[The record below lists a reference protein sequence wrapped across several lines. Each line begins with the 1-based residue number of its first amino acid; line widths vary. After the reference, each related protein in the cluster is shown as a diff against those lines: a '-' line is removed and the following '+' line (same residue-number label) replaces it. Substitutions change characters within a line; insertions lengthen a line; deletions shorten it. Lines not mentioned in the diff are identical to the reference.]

1 MLHNAM
7 MIRLRILALA
17 AIACSTAISAHA
29 QKKTRPSKPVDQSQT
44 IIATVGSE
52 NIILGDVE
60 RAFQKN
66 LTRRDT
72 KLSSVPKDT
81 ALDFLRLYTNY
92 RLKVQDAR
100 DRGLDKDSAVK
111 VDLANNRRLL
121 SETFFYDKAVA
132 NRRVEELAQR
142 RLTELEIGVILCA
155 ISDPATRGWDTLA
168 SRQKAERIIAQIKAG
183 ADFDKVARDSSD
195 DKETAANGGRLPW
208 ISGGTII
215 KAVEDAAYSLPVGQ
229 VVSVPIYSRF
239 GYFIVKLFRSA
250 PRESVKFRHILLQ
263 PKDTRDS
270 MATQQ
275 FADSLIS
282 ILKMPA
288 AAQNAALAARGLQPS
303 GDVFSDLAKAYSDDK
318 TSAAKGG
325 YLGAPYTRSGG
336 MENNNSR
343 LVPDFE
349 RAIFDLKDG
358 QISGKV
364 NTLFGT
370 HIIIRDSTKRPDQ
383 YVERDAA
390 KRSYRRL
397 YYEEDKRLVLDSVK
411 KANGYGWNVV
421 NLAKLLISID
431 TNRNTQDTLWHRSI
445 MDDLLPQPLYN
456 LSKTSYSVQQ
466 FVDTLRKRSDL
477 RGFTLNRAGFERAIN
492 KMTDP
497 IALDEA
503 TTNLERD
510 YPDFASLMREF
521 NDGILL
527 FKVEEKEVWS
537 KLKFDTVNARAFYDT
552 TKSRWMTETKYDI
565 TEIFVLNDSLLSV
578 IQGRLAKG
586 ENFSALAQE
595 YTQREGMRDKKG
607 FTSAMSPKSSKVAQQ
622 ITATTKVGDVIGPVK
637 IDAGWSLIKLEG
649 IVPPQQKSF
658 ESAISEIAPA
668 YQDALQ
674 KRLTENWLSGV
685 RQRHPVV
692 YNTKAIDDIWP
703 AAAPAKAGKKK

>member
-1 MLHNAM
+1 
-7 MIRLRILALA
+7 MIRLYSFALIA
-17 AIACSTAISAHA
+17 AVCFSATVASA
-29 QKKTRPSKPVDQSQT
+29 QKKARPSKAIDQSQT
-44 IIATVGSE
+44 VIATVGSE
-52 NIILGDVE
+52 PILLGDVE

-72 KLSSVPKDT
+72 KLSAVPKDT

-92 RLKVQDAR
+92 RLKVQDAK
-100 DRGLDKDSAVK
+100 DRGLDTDSAVM

-155 ISDPATRGWDTLA
+155 IPDPATRGWDTLN
-168 SRQKAERIIAQIKAG
+168 SKLKAEQIIVELNQG
-183 ADFDKVARDSSD
+183 ADFDKIARDRSD

-215 KAVEDAAYSLPVGQ
+215 KAVEDAAYGLSAGQ
-229 VVSVPIYSRF
+229 VSSKPVYSRF

-250 PRESVKFRHILLQ
+250 GRESVKFRHILLQ
-263 PKDTRDS
+263 PKDSRDS
-270 MATQQ
+270 TATQL
-275 FADSLIS
+275 FADSLIA
-282 ILKMPA
+282 ILNSPA
-288 AAQNAALAARGLQPS
+288 SKQNTALAARGLQPS
-303 GDVFSDLAKAYSDDK
+303 GDVFGDLAKAYSDDK
-318 TSAAKGG
+318 TSSAKGG

-370 HIIIRDSTKRPDQ
+370 HIIIRDSTKRPDPF
-383 YVERDAA
+383 VERDAA

-411 KANGYGWNVV
+411 KANGYGWNIV
-421 NLAKLLISID
+421 NLAKLLNSID

-445 MDDLLPQPLYN
+445 GDDLMPQPLYY
-456 LSKTSYSVQQ
+456 LSNGQLSVAQ
-466 FVDTLRKRSDL
+466 FTDTLRKRADL
-477 RGFTLNRAGFERAIN
+477 RGFTLNRAGFDRAIN
-492 KMTDP
+492 KVTDP
-497 IALDEA
+497 LALEQA
-503 TTNLERD
+503 TVNLENE
-510 YPDFASLMREF
+510 YADFAALVREF

-537 KLKFDTVNARAFYDT
+537 KLKFDTVDARKFYDT
-552 TKSRWMTETKYDI
+552 TTARWMSETKYDV
-565 TEIFVLNDSLLSV
+565 TEIYVLNDSLLGV
-578 IQGRLAKG
+578 INNRISNG
-586 ENFSALAQE
+586 EDFAALAAD
-595 YTQREGMRDKKG
+595 YTQRDGMRDKRG
-607 FTSAMSPKSSKVAQQ
+607 FNSSLSPKTSKVAQQ
-622 ITATTKVGDVIGPVK
+622 VTNARVGSIVGPVK
-637 IDAGWSLIKLEG
+637 IDAGWSLIRLDG
-649 IVPPQQKSF
+649 IVPPQLKPF
-658 ESAISEIAPA
+658 ESALSEIAPA

-674 KRLTENWLSGV
+674 KRLTENWLGNV
-685 RQRHPVV
+685 RQRHPVI
-692 YNTKAIDDIWP
+692 YNTKVIDSIWP
-703 AAAPAKAGKKK
+703 SKPTTSNGKTK

>member
-1 MLHNAM
+1 M
-7 MIRLRILALA
+7 
-17 AIACSTAISAHA
+17 
-29 QKKTRPSKPVDQSQT
+29 
-44 IIATVGSE
+44 E
-52 NIILGDVE
+52 
-60 RAFQKN
+60 
-66 LTRRDT
+66 
-72 KLSSVPKDT
+72 
-81 ALDFLRLYTNY
+81 FLRLYTNY

-168 SRQKAERIIAQIKAG
+168 SRRKAERLIAQLTAG
-183 ADFDKVARDSSD
+183 ADFDKTARDSSD

-215 KAVEDAAYSLPVGQ
+215 KAVEDAAYGMSIGQ
-229 VVSVPIYSRF
+229 VSPAPIYSRF

-250 PRESVKFRHILLQ
+250 GRESVKFRHILLQ

-270 MATQQ
+270 IATQL

-288 AAQNAALAARGLQPS
+288 AQQNAALTGRGLQPS
-303 GDVFSDLAKAYSDDK
+303 GDIFGDLAKAYSDDK
-318 TSAAKGG
+318 TSASKGG

-358 QISGKV
+358 QVSGKV
-364 NTLFGT
+364 KTLFGT
-370 HIIIRDSTKRPDQ
+370 HIIIRDSTKRPDAF
-383 YVERDAA
+383 VERDAA

-411 KANGYGWNVV
+411 KANGYGWNIV
-421 NLAKLLISID
+421 NLAKLLNSID

-445 MDDLLPQPLYN
+445 MDDLLPQPLYY
-456 LSKTSYSVQQ
+456 LSNGSYSVQQ
-466 FVDTLRKRSDL
+466 FTDTLRKRSDL
-477 RGFTLNRAGFERAIN
+477 RGFTLNRAGFDRAIN

-497 IALDEA
+497 IALEQA
-503 TTNLERD
+503 TANLERD

-537 KLKFDTVNARAFYDT
+537 KLKFDTTDARAFYET
-552 TKSRWMTETKYDI
+552 TKSRWMTETKYDV
-565 TEIFVLNDSLLSV
+565 TEIFVLNDSLLAV
-578 IQGRLAKG
+578 IQQRLNKG
-586 ENFSALAQE
+586 ENFSSLAQE
-595 YTQREGMRDKKG
+595 YTQRDGMRDKKG
-607 FTSAMSPKSSKVAQQ
+607 YTNALSPKTSKVAQQ
-622 ITATTKVGDVIGPVK
+622 ITGTTKIGDVIGPVK
-637 IDAGWSLIKLEG
+637 LDAGWSMIKLEA
-649 IVPPQQKSF
+649 IIPPQQKTF
-658 ESAISEIAPA
+658 ENAMSEIAPA

-685 RQRHPVV
+685 RTRHPVT
-692 YNTKAIDDIWP
+692 YNAKVLDAVWP
-703 AAAPAKAGKKK
+703 AEKTDKKSKK

>member
-1 MLHNAM
+1 MLHNTM
-7 MIRLRILALA
+7 MIRLRTLALVAVICSA
-17 AIACSTAISAHA
+17 AFAAHA
-29 QKKTRPSKPVDQSQT
+29 QKKARPSKPVDQSQT
-44 IIATVGSE
+44 IIATVGTES
-52 NIILGDVE
+52 IPFGDVE

-72 KLSSVPKDT
+72 RFSSVPKDT
-81 ALDFLRLYTNY
+81 ALEFLRLYTNY

-100 DRGLDKDSAVK
+100 DRGLDRDSAVK

-121 SETFFYDKAVA
+121 SETFFYDKAIA

-155 ISDPATRGWDTLA
+155 IPDPATRGWDTLA
-168 SRQKAERIIAQIKAG
+168 SRRKAERLIAQLAAG
-183 ADFDKVARDSSD
+183 ADFEKTARDSSD

-215 KAVEDAAYSLPVGQ
+215 KAVEDAAYGLNVSQ
-229 VVSVPIYSRF
+229 VSPSPIYSRF

-250 PRESVKFRHILLQ
+250 GRESVKFRHILLQ

-270 MATQQ
+270 NATQM
-275 FADSLIS
+275 FADTLIS
-282 ILKMPA
+282 ILKLPVA
-288 AAQNAALAARGLQPS
+288 QQNATLAARGLQPS
-303 GDVFSDLAKAYSDDK
+303 GDVFADLAKAYSDDK
-318 TSAAKGG
+318 TSSAKGG

-364 NTLFGT
+364 KTLFGT
-370 HIIIRDSTKRPDQ
+370 HIIIRDSTKRPDAF
-383 YVERDAA
+383 VERDAA

-411 KANGYGWNVV
+411 KANGFGWNTA
-421 NLAKLLISID
+421 NLTKLLNSID

-445 MDDLLPQPLYN
+445 MDDLLSQPLYN
-456 LSKTSYSVQQ
+456 LSNGSYSVQQ
-466 FVDTLRKRSDL
+466 FTDTLRKRSDL

-497 IALDEA
+497 IALEQA
-503 TTNLERD
+503 TANLERD
-510 YPDFASLMREF
+510 FPDFASLMREF

-537 KLKFDTVNARAFYDT
+537 KLKFDTTDARAFYDT
-552 TKSRWMTETKYDI
+552 TKSRWMTETKYDV
-565 TEIFVLNDSLLSV
+565 TEIFVLNDSLLPV
-578 IQGRLAKG
+578 IQQRLNKG

-595 YTQREGMRDKKG
+595 YTQRDGMRDKKG
-607 FTSAMSPKSSKVAQQ
+607 YTSALSPKTSKVAQQ
-622 ITATTKVGDVIGPVK
+622 ITSTTKVGDVIGPVK
-637 IDAGWSLIKLEG
+637 LDAGWSMIKLEA

-658 ESAISEIAPA
+658 ESAMSEIAPA

-685 RQRHPVV
+685 RSRHAVT
-692 YNTKAIDDIWP
+692 YNTKAIDAVWSSNKT
-703 AAAPAKAGKKK
+703 AKKLKK

>member
-1 MLHNAM
+1 MLHNTM
-7 MIRLRILALA
+7 MIRLRTLVLAAVVCSA
-17 AIACSTAISAHA
+17 AIAAHA
-29 QKKTRPSKPVDQSQT
+29 QKKARPSKPVDQSQT
-44 IIATVGSE
+44 IIATVGTE
-52 NIILGDVE
+52 TIPYGDVE

-72 KLSSVPKDT
+72 KLSGVPKDT
-81 ALDFLRLYTNY
+81 AMEFLRLYTNY

-155 ISDPATRGWDTLA
+155 IPDPATRGWDTLA
-168 SRQKAERIIAQIKAG
+168 SRRKAERLIAQLTAG
-183 ADFDKVARDSSD
+183 ADFDKTARDSSD

-215 KAVEDAAYSLPVGQ
+215 KAVEDAAYGMNVGQ
-229 VVSVPIYSRF
+229 VSPAPIYSRF

-250 PRESVKFRHILLQ
+250 GRESVKFRHILLQ

-270 MATQQ
+270 SATQL

-288 AAQNAALAARGLQPS
+288 AQQNAALSARGLQPS
-303 GDVFSDLAKAYSDDK
+303 GDVFGDLAKAYSDDK

-358 QISGKV
+358 QVSGKV
-364 NTLFGT
+364 KTLFGT
-370 HIIIRDSTKRPDQ
+370 HIIIRDSTKRPDAF
-383 YVERDAA
+383 VERDAA

-411 KANGYGWNVV
+411 KANGYGWNIV
-421 NLAKLLISID
+421 NLAKLLNSID

-445 MDDLLPQPLYN
+445 MDDLLPQPLYY
-456 LSKTSYSVQQ
+456 LSNGSYSVQQ
-466 FVDTLRKRSDL
+466 FTDTLRKRSDL
-477 RGFTLNRAGFERAIN
+477 RGFTLNRAGFDRAIN

-497 IALDEA
+497 IALEQA
-503 TTNLERD
+503 TANLERD

-537 KLKFDTVNARAFYDT
+537 KLKFDTTDARAFYDT
-552 TKSRWMTETKYDI
+552 TKSRWMTETKYDV
-565 TEIFVLNDSLLSV
+565 TEIFVLNDSLLAV
-578 IQGRLAKG
+578 IQQRLNKG
-586 ENFSALAQE
+586 ENFSSLAQE
-595 YTQREGMRDKKG
+595 YTQRDGMRDKKG
-607 FTSAMSPKSSKVAQQ
+607 YTSALSPKTSKVAQQ
-622 ITATTKVGDVIGPVK
+622 ITSATKVGDVIGPVK
-637 IDAGWSLIKLEG
+637 LDAGWSMIKLEA
-649 IVPPQQKSF
+649 IIPPQQKSF
-658 ESAISEIAPA
+658 ESAMSEIAPA

-685 RQRHPVV
+685 RTRHPVT
-692 YNTKAIDDIWP
+692 YNAKTIDAVWP
-703 AAAPAKAGKKK
+703 AEKTDKKSKK

>member
-1 MLHNAM
+1 MLHITM
-7 MIRLRILALA
+7 MIRLYSFALIA
-17 AIACSTAISAHA
+17 AVCFSATVASA
-29 QKKTRPSKPVDQSQT
+29 QKKARPSKAIDQSQT
-44 IIATVGSE
+44 VIATVGSE
-52 NIILGDVE
+52 PILLGDVE

-72 KLSSVPKDT
+72 KLSAVPKDT

-92 RLKVQDAR
+92 RLKVQDAK
-100 DRGLDKDSAVK
+100 DRGLDTDSAVM

-155 ISDPATRGWDTLA
+155 IPDPATRGWDTLN
-168 SRQKAERIIAQIKAG
+168 SKLKAEQIIVELNQG
-183 ADFDKVARDSSD
+183 ADFDKIARDRSD

-215 KAVEDAAYSLPVGQ
+215 KAVEDAAYGLSAGQ
-229 VVSVPIYSRF
+229 VSSKPVYSRF

-250 PRESVKFRHILLQ
+250 GRESVKFRHILLQ
-263 PKDTRDS
+263 PKDSRDS
-270 MATQQ
+270 TATQL
-275 FADSLIS
+275 FADSLIA
-282 ILKMPA
+282 ILNSPA
-288 AAQNAALAARGLQPS
+288 SKQNTALAARGLQPS
-303 GDVFSDLAKAYSDDK
+303 GDVFGDLAKAYSDDK
-318 TSAAKGG
+318 TSSAKGG

-370 HIIIRDSTKRPDQ
+370 HIIIRDSTKRPDPF
-383 YVERDAA
+383 VERDAA

-411 KANGYGWNVV
+411 KANGYGWNIV
-421 NLAKLLISID
+421 NLAKLLNSID

-445 MDDLLPQPLYN
+445 GDDLMPQPLYY
-456 LSKTSYSVQQ
+456 LSNGQLSVAQ
-466 FVDTLRKRSDL
+466 FTDTLRKRADL
-477 RGFTLNRAGFERAIN
+477 RGFTLNRAGFDRAIN
-492 KMTDP
+492 KVTDP
-497 IALDEA
+497 LALEQA
-503 TTNLERD
+503 TVNLENE
-510 YPDFASLMREF
+510 YADFAALVREF

-537 KLKFDTVNARAFYDT
+537 KLKFDTVDARKFYDT
-552 TKSRWMTETKYDI
+552 TTARWMSETKYDV
-565 TEIFVLNDSLLSV
+565 TEIYVLNDSLLGV
-578 IQGRLAKG
+578 INNRISNG
-586 ENFSALAQE
+586 EDFAALAAD
-595 YTQREGMRDKKG
+595 YTQRDGMRDKRG
-607 FTSAMSPKSSKVAQQ
+607 FNSSLSPKTSKVAQQ
-622 ITATTKVGDVIGPVK
+622 VTNARVGSIVGPVK
-637 IDAGWSLIKLEG
+637 IDAGWSLIRLDG
-649 IVPPQQKSF
+649 IVPPQLKPF
-658 ESAISEIAPA
+658 ESALSEIAPA

-674 KRLTENWLSGV
+674 KRLTENWLGNV
-685 RQRHPVV
+685 RQRHPVI
-692 YNTKAIDDIWP
+692 YNTKVIDSIWP
-703 AAAPAKAGKKK
+703 SKPTTSNGKTK

>member
-1 MLHNAM
+1 MLHNTM
-7 MIRLRILALA
+7 MIRLRTLVLAAVVCSA
-17 AIACSTAISAHA
+17 AIAAHA
-29 QKKTRPSKPVDQSQT
+29 QKKARPSKPVDQSQT
-44 IIATVGSE
+44 IIATVGTE
-52 NIILGDVE
+52 TIPYGDVE

-72 KLSSVPKDT
+72 KLSGVPKDT
-81 ALDFLRLYTNY
+81 AMEFLRLYTNY

-155 ISDPATRGWDTLA
+155 IPDPATRGWDTLA
-168 SRQKAERIIAQIKAG
+168 SRRKAERLIAQLTAG
-183 ADFDKVARDSSD
+183 ADFDKTARDSSD

-215 KAVEDAAYSLPVGQ
+215 KAVEDAAYGMNVGQ
-229 VVSVPIYSRF
+229 VSPAPIYSRF

-250 PRESVKFRHILLQ
+250 GRESVKFRHILLQ

-270 MATQQ
+270 SATQL

-288 AAQNAALAARGLQPS
+288 AQQNAALSARGLQPS
-303 GDVFSDLAKAYSDDK
+303 GDVFGDLAKAYSDDK

-358 QISGKV
+358 QVSGKV
-364 NTLFGT
+364 KTLFGT
-370 HIIIRDSTKRPDQ
+370 HIIIRDSTKRPDAF
-383 YVERDAA
+383 VERDAA

-411 KANGYGWNVV
+411 KANGYGWNIV
-421 NLAKLLISID
+421 NLAKLLNSID

-445 MDDLLPQPLYN
+445 MDDLLPQPLYY
-456 LSKTSYSVQQ
+456 LSNGSYSVQQ
-466 FVDTLRKRSDL
+466 FTDTLRKRSDL
-477 RGFTLNRAGFERAIN
+477 RGFTLNRAGFDRAIN

-497 IALDEA
+497 IALEQA
-503 TTNLERD
+503 TANLERE

-537 KLKFDTVNARAFYDT
+537 KLKFDTTDARAFYDT
-552 TKSRWMTETKYDI
+552 TKSRWMTETKYDV
-565 TEIFVLNDSLLSV
+565 TEIFVLNDSLLAV
-578 IQGRLAKG
+578 IQQRLNKG
-586 ENFSALAQE
+586 ENFSSLAQE
-595 YTQREGMRDKKG
+595 YTQRDGMRDKKG
-607 FTSAMSPKSSKVAQQ
+607 YTSALSPKTSKVAQQ
-622 ITATTKVGDVIGPVK
+622 ITSATKVGDVIGPVK
-637 IDAGWSLIKLEG
+637 LDAGWSMIKLEA
-649 IVPPQQKSF
+649 IIPPQQKSF
-658 ESAISEIAPA
+658 ESAMSEIAPA

-685 RQRHPVV
+685 RTRHPVT
-692 YNTKAIDDIWP
+692 YNAKTIDAVWP
-703 AAAPAKAGKKK
+703 AEKTDKKSKK

>member
-1 MLHNAM
+1 MLHNTM
-7 MIRLRILALA
+7 MIRLRTLVLAAVVCSA
-17 AIACSTAISAHA
+17 AIAAHA
-29 QKKTRPSKPVDQSQT
+29 QKKARPSKPVDQSQT
-44 IIATVGSE
+44 IIATVGTE
-52 NIILGDVE
+52 TIPYGDVE

-72 KLSSVPKDT
+72 KLSGVPKDT
-81 ALDFLRLYTNY
+81 AMEFLRLYTNY

-155 ISDPATRGWDTLA
+155 IPDPATRGWDTLA
-168 SRQKAERIIAQIKAG
+168 SRRKAERLIAQLTAG
-183 ADFDKVARDSSD
+183 ADFDKTARDSSD

-215 KAVEDAAYSLPVGQ
+215 KAVEDAAYGMNVGQ
-229 VVSVPIYSRF
+229 VSPAPIYSRF

-250 PRESVKFRHILLQ
+250 GRESVKFRHILLQ

-270 MATQQ
+270 SATQL

-288 AAQNAALAARGLQPS
+288 AQQNAALSARGLQPS
-303 GDVFSDLAKAYSDDK
+303 GDVFGDLAKAYSDDK

-358 QISGKV
+358 QVSGKV
-364 NTLFGT
+364 KTLFGT
-370 HIIIRDSTKRPDQ
+370 HIIIRDSTKRPDAF
-383 YVERDAA
+383 VERDAA

-411 KANGYGWNVV
+411 KANGYGWNIV
-421 NLAKLLISID
+421 NLAKLLNSID

-445 MDDLLPQPLYN
+445 MDDLLPQPLYY
-456 LSKTSYSVQQ
+456 LSNGSYSVQQ
-466 FVDTLRKRSDL
+466 FTDTLRKRSDL
-477 RGFTLNRAGFERAIN
+477 RGFTLNRAGFDRAIN

-497 IALDEA
+497 IALEQA
-503 TTNLERD
+503 TANLERD

-537 KLKFDTVNARAFYDT
+537 KLKFDTTDARAFYDT
-552 TKSRWMTETKYDI
+552 TKSRWMTETKYDV
-565 TEIFVLNDSLLSV
+565 TEIFVLNDSLLAV
-578 IQGRLAKG
+578 IQQRLNKG
-586 ENFSALAQE
+586 ENFSSLAQE
-595 YTQREGMRDKKG
+595 YTQRDGMRDKKG
-607 FTSAMSPKSSKVAQQ
+607 YTSALSPKTSKVAQQ
-622 ITATTKVGDVIGPVK
+622 ITSATKVGDVIGPVK
-637 IDAGWSLIKLEG
+637 LDAGWSMIKLEA
-649 IVPPQQKSF
+649 IIPPQQKSF
-658 ESAISEIAPA
+658 ESAMSEIAPA

-685 RQRHPVV
+685 RTRHPVT
-692 YNTKAIDDIWP
+692 YNAKTIDAVWP
-703 AAAPAKAGKKK
+703 AEKTDKKTKK

>member
-1 MLHNAM
+1 MLLTTM
-7 MIRLRILALA
+7 MSHFRILALA
-17 AIACSTAISAHA
+17 AVICSAALPTHA
-29 QKKTRPSKPVDQSQT
+29 QKSVRSSKPVDQTQT
-44 IIATVGSE
+44 VIATVGAE
-52 NIILGDVE
+52 PVLLGDVE

-72 KLSSVPKDT
+72 KFSAVPKDT

-155 ISDPATRGWDTLA
+155 IPDPATRGWDTLN
-168 SRQKAERIIAQIKAG
+168 SRLKAEKVIADLNGG
-183 ADFDKVARDSSD
+183 ADFDKTARERSD

-215 KAVEDAAYSLPVGQ
+215 KAVEDAAYSLSVGT
-229 VVSVPIYSRF
+229 VSPAPIYSRY
-239 GYFIVKLFRSA
+239 GYFVVKLFRSA
-250 PRESVKFRHILLQ
+250 GRESVKFRHILLQ
-263 PKDTRDS
+263 PKDGRDS
-270 MATQQ
+270 TATQL

-282 ILKMPA
+282 ILNMPA
-288 AAQNAALAARGLQPS
+288 GKQNAALAARGLQPS

-318 TSAAKGG
+318 TSSAKGG

-358 QISGKV
+358 QVSGKV
-364 NTLFGT
+364 NTMFGT

-383 YVERDAA
+383 FVERDAA

-411 KANGYGWNVV
+411 KANGFGWNVV
-421 NLAKLLISID
+421 NLGKLLNSID

-445 MDDLLPQPLYN
+445 GDDLLPQPLYN
-456 LSKTSYSVQQ
+456 LPKADYSVQQ
-466 FVDTLRKRSDL
+466 FTDTLRMRSDL
-477 RGFTLNRAGFERAIN
+477 RGFTLNRAGFDRAIN

-497 IALDEA
+497 LALEQA
-503 TTNLERD
+503 TATLERD
-510 YPDFASLMREF
+510 YPDFAALMREF

-537 KLKFDTVNARAFYDT
+537 KLKFDTADARVFYDT
-552 TKSRWMTETKYDI
+552 TKARWMTETKFDV
-565 TEIFVLNDSLLSV
+565 TEIFVLNDSLLSI
-578 IQGRLAKG
+578 IQSRMGKG

-595 YTQREGMRDKKG
+595 FTQREGMRDKKG
-607 FTSAMSPKSSKVAQQ
+607 FTAALSPKTSKVAQQ
-622 ITATTKVGDVIGPVK
+622 ITSTTNVGAIVGPVK
-637 IDAGWSLIKLEG
+637 LDAGWSIIRLDG
-649 IVPPQQKSF
+649 IVAPQQKSF
-658 ESAISEIAPA
+658 ESALSEIAPA

-685 RQRHPVV
+685 RTRHPVV
-692 YNTKAIDDIWP
+692 YNTKVIDAMWP
-703 AAAPAKAGKKK
+703 AAKQSKSKK

>member
-1 MLHNAM
+1 MLHNTM
-7 MIRLRILALA
+7 MIRLRTLALVAVICSA
-17 AIACSTAISAHA
+17 AFAAHA
-29 QKKTRPSKPVDQSQT
+29 QKKARPSKPVDQSQT
-44 IIATVGSE
+44 IIATVGTES
-52 NIILGDVE
+52 IPFGDVE

-72 KLSSVPKDT
+72 RFSSVPKDT
-81 ALDFLRLYTNY
+81 ALEFLRLYTNY

-100 DRGLDKDSAVK
+100 DRGLDRDSAVK

-121 SETFFYDKAVA
+121 SETFFYDKAIA

-155 ISDPATRGWDTLA
+155 IPDPATRGWDTLA
-168 SRQKAERIIAQIKAG
+168 SRRKAERLIAQLTAG
-183 ADFDKVARDSSD
+183 ADFEKTARDSSD

-215 KAVEDAAYSLPVGQ
+215 KAVEDAAYGLNVSQ
-229 VVSVPIYSRF
+229 VSPSPIYSRF

-250 PRESVKFRHILLQ
+250 GRESVKFRHILLQ

-270 MATQQ
+270 NATQM
-275 FADSLIS
+275 FADTLIS
-282 ILKMPA
+282 ILKLPVA
-288 AAQNAALAARGLQPS
+288 QQNATLAARGLQPS
-303 GDVFSDLAKAYSDDK
+303 GDVFADLAKAYSDDK
-318 TSAAKGG
+318 TSSAKGG

-364 NTLFGT
+364 KTLFGT
-370 HIIIRDSTKRPDQ
+370 HIIIRDSTKRPDAF
-383 YVERDAA
+383 VERDAA

-411 KANGYGWNVV
+411 KANGFGWNTA
-421 NLAKLLISID
+421 NLTKLLNSID

-445 MDDLLPQPLYN
+445 MDDLLSQPLYN
-456 LSKTSYSVQQ
+456 LSNGSYSVQQ
-466 FVDTLRKRSDL
+466 FTDTLRKRSDL

-497 IALDEA
+497 IALEQA
-503 TTNLERD
+503 TANLERD
-510 YPDFASLMREF
+510 FPDFASLMREF

-537 KLKFDTVNARAFYDT
+537 KLKFDTTDARAFYDT
-552 TKSRWMTETKYDI
+552 TKSRWMTETKYDV
-565 TEIFVLNDSLLSV
+565 TEIFVLNDSLLPV
-578 IQGRLAKG
+578 IQQRLNKG

-595 YTQREGMRDKKG
+595 YTQRDGMRDKKG
-607 FTSAMSPKSSKVAQQ
+607 YTSALSPKTSKVAQQ
-622 ITATTKVGDVIGPVK
+622 ITSTTKVGDVIGPVK
-637 IDAGWSLIKLEG
+637 LDAGWSMIKLEA

-658 ESAISEIAPA
+658 ESAMSEIAPA

-685 RQRHPVV
+685 RSRHAVT
-692 YNTKAIDDIWP
+692 YNTKAIDAVWSSNKT
-703 AAAPAKAGKKK
+703 AKKLKK

>member
-1 MLHNAM
+1 MLHNTM
-7 MIRLRILALA
+7 MIRLRTLALVAVICSA
-17 AIACSTAISAHA
+17 AFAAHA
-29 QKKTRPSKPVDQSQT
+29 QKKARPSKPVDQSQT
-44 IIATVGSE
+44 IIATVGTES
-52 NIILGDVE
+52 IPFGDVE

-72 KLSSVPKDT
+72 RFSSVPKDT
-81 ALDFLRLYTNY
+81 ALEFLRLYTNY

-100 DRGLDKDSAVK
+100 DRGLDRDSAVK

-121 SETFFYDKAVA
+121 SETFFYDKAIA

-155 ISDPATRGWDTLA
+155 IPDPATRGWDTLA
-168 SRQKAERIIAQIKAG
+168 SRRKAERLIAQLTAG
-183 ADFDKVARDSSD
+183 ADFEKTARDSSD

-215 KAVEDAAYSLPVGQ
+215 KAVEDAAYGLNVSQ
-229 VVSVPIYSRF
+229 VSPSPIYSRF

-250 PRESVKFRHILLQ
+250 GRESVKFRHILLQ

-270 MATQQ
+270 NATQM
-275 FADSLIS
+275 FADTLIS
-282 ILKMPA
+282 ILKLPVA
-288 AAQNAALAARGLQPS
+288 QQNATLAARGLQPS
-303 GDVFSDLAKAYSDDK
+303 GDVFADLAKAYSDDK
-318 TSAAKGG
+318 TSSAKGG

-364 NTLFGT
+364 KTLFGT
-370 HIIIRDSTKRPDQ
+370 HIIIRDSTKRPDAF
-383 YVERDAA
+383 VERDAA

-411 KANGYGWNVV
+411 KANGFGWNTA
-421 NLAKLLISID
+421 NLTKLLNSID

-445 MDDLLPQPLYN
+445 MDDLLSQPLYN
-456 LSKTSYSVQQ
+456 LSNGSYSVQQ
-466 FVDTLRKRSDL
+466 FTDTLRKRSDL

-497 IALDEA
+497 IALEQA
-503 TTNLERD
+503 TANLERD
-510 YPDFASLMREF
+510 FPDFASLMREF

-537 KLKFDTVNARAFYDT
+537 KLKFDTTDARAFYDT
-552 TKSRWMTETKYDI
+552 TKSRWMTETKYDV
-565 TEIFVLNDSLLSV
+565 TEIFVLNDSLLPV
-578 IQGRLAKG
+578 MQQRLNKG

-595 YTQREGMRDKKG
+595 YTQRDGMRDKKG
-607 FTSAMSPKSSKVAQQ
+607 YTSALSPKTSKVAQQ
-622 ITATTKVGDVIGPVK
+622 ITSTTKVGDVIGPVK
-637 IDAGWSLIKLEG
+637 LDAGWSMIKLEA

-658 ESAISEIAPA
+658 ESAMSEIAPA

-685 RQRHPVV
+685 RSRHAVT
-692 YNTKAIDDIWP
+692 YNTKAIDAVWSSNKT
-703 AAAPAKAGKKK
+703 AKKLKK

>member
-537 KLKFDTVNARAFYDT
+537 KLKFDTVDARSFYDT

-586 ENFSALAQE
+586 ESFSALAQE

-649 IVPPQQKSF
+649 VVPPQQKSF

>member
-1 MLHNAM
+1 MLHITM
-7 MIRLRILALA
+7 MIRLYSFALIA
-17 AIACSTAISAHA
+17 AVCFSATVASA
-29 QKKTRPSKPVDQSQT
+29 QRKARPSKAIDQSQT
-44 IIATVGSE
+44 VIATVGSE
-52 NIILGDVE
+52 PILLGEVE

-72 KLSSVPKDT
+72 KLSAVPKDT

-92 RLKVQDAR
+92 RLKVQDAK
-100 DRGLDKDSAVK
+100 DRGLDTDSAVM

-155 ISDPATRGWDTLA
+155 IPEPATRGWDTLN
-168 SRQKAERIIAQIKAG
+168 SKLKAEQIIVELNQG
-183 ADFDKVARDSSD
+183 ADFDKIARDRSD

-215 KAVEDAAYSLPVGQ
+215 KAVEDAAYGLSAGQ
-229 VVSVPIYSRF
+229 VSSKPVYSRF

-250 PRESVKFRHILLQ
+250 GRESVKFRHILLQ
-263 PKDTRDS
+263 PKDSRDS
-270 MATQQ
+270 TATQL
-275 FADSLIS
+275 FADSLIA
-282 ILKMPA
+282 ILNSPA
-288 AAQNAALAARGLQPS
+288 SKQNTALAARGLQPS
-303 GDVFSDLAKAYSDDK
+303 GDVFGDLAKAYSDDK
-318 TSAAKGG
+318 TSSAKGG

-370 HIIIRDSTKRPDQ
+370 HIIIRDSTKRPDPF
-383 YVERDAA
+383 VERDAA

-411 KANGYGWNVV
+411 KANGYGWNIV
-421 NLAKLLISID
+421 NLAKLLNSID

-445 MDDLLPQPLYN
+445 GDDLMPQPLYY
-456 LSKTSYSVQQ
+456 LSKGQLSVAQ
-466 FVDTLRKRSDL
+466 FTDTLRKRADL
-477 RGFTLNRAGFERAIN
+477 RGFTLNRAGFDRAIN
-492 KMTDP
+492 KVTDP
-497 IALDEA
+497 LALEQA
-503 TTNLERD
+503 TGNLENE
-510 YPDFASLMREF
+510 YADFAALMREF

-537 KLKFDTVNARAFYDT
+537 KLKFDTVDARKFYDT
-552 TKSRWMTETKYDI
+552 TTARWMSETKYDV
-565 TEIFVLNDSLLSV
+565 TEIYVLNDSLLGV
-578 IQGRLAKG
+578 INNRISNG
-586 ENFSALAQE
+586 EDFAALAAD
-595 YTQREGMRDKKG
+595 YTQRDGMRDKKG
-607 FTSAMSPKSSKVAQQ
+607 FNSSLSPKTSKVAQQ
-622 ITATTKVGDVIGPVK
+622 VTNARVGSIVGPVK
-637 IDAGWSLIKLEG
+637 IDAGWSLIRLDG
-649 IVPPQQKSF
+649 IVPPQLKPF
-658 ESAISEIAPA
+658 ESALSEIAPA

-674 KRLTENWLSGV
+674 KRLTENWLGNV
-685 RQRHPVV
+685 RQRHPVI
-692 YNTKAIDDIWP
+692 YNTKVIDSIWP
-703 AAAPAKAGKKK
+703 SKPATSNGKTK

>member
-7 MIRLRILALA
+7 MIRLRILALT
-17 AIACSTAISAHA
+17 AIACSAAISAHA

-44 IIATVGSE
+44 VIATVGSE
-52 NIILGDVE
+52 SIILGDVE

-155 ISDPATRGWDTLA
+155 VSDPATRGWDTLA
-168 SRQKAERIIAQIKAG
+168 SRQKAERIIAQIKSG
-183 ADFDKVARDSSD
+183 AEFDKVARDSSD

-229 VVSVPIYSRF
+229 VVSAPIYSRF

-270 MATQQ
+270 SATQL

-282 ILKMPA
+282 ILKSPA

-336 MENNNSR
+336 MESNNSR

-411 KANGYGWNVV
+411 KANGYGWNIV

-456 LSKTSYSVQQ
+456 LSKSSYSVQQ

-503 TTNLERD
+503 TANLERD
-510 YPDFASLMREF
+510 YQDFASLMREF

-527 FKVEEKEVWS
+527 FKVEEKEVWG
-537 KLKFDTVNARAFYDT
+537 KLKFDTVDARAYYDT

-565 TEIFVLNDSLLSV
+565 SEIFVLNDSLLSV

-607 FTSAMSPKSSKVAQQ
+607 LTSAMSPKTSKVAQQ
-622 ITATTKVGDVIGPVK
+622 ITAATKVGDVIGPVK

-649 IVPPQQKSF
+649 IVAPQQKTF

-692 YNTKAIDDIWP
+692 YNSKVIDAIWP

>member
-1 MLHNAM
+1 MLHNTM
-7 MIRLRILALA
+7 MIRLRTLVLA
-17 AIACSTAISAHA
+17 AAICSAAVAVHA

-44 IIATVGSE
+44 IIATVGTE
-52 NIILGDVE
+52 NIPFGDVE

-81 ALDFLRLYTNY
+81 AMEFLRLYTNY

-155 ISDPATRGWDTLA
+155 IPDPATRGWDTLA
-168 SRQKAERIIAQIKAG
+168 SRRKAERLIAQLTAG
-183 ADFDKVARDSSD
+183 ADFDKTARDSSD

-215 KAVEDAAYSLPVGQ
+215 KAVEDAAYGMSIGQ
-229 VVSVPIYSRF
+229 VSPAPIYSRF

-250 PRESVKFRHILLQ
+250 GRESVKFRHILLQ

-270 MATQQ
+270 IATQL

-288 AAQNAALAARGLQPS
+288 AQQNAALTGRGLQPS
-303 GDVFSDLAKAYSDDK
+303 GDIFGDLAKAYSDDK
-318 TSAAKGG
+318 TSASKGG

-358 QISGKV
+358 QVSGKV
-364 NTLFGT
+364 KTLFGT
-370 HIIIRDSTKRPDQ
+370 HIIIRDSTKRPDAF
-383 YVERDAA
+383 VERDAA

-411 KANGYGWNVV
+411 KANGYGWNIV
-421 NLAKLLISID
+421 NLAKLLNSID

-445 MDDLLPQPLYN
+445 MDDLLPQPLYY
-456 LSKTSYSVQQ
+456 LSNGSYSVQQ
-466 FVDTLRKRSDL
+466 FTDTLRKRSDL
-477 RGFTLNRAGFERAIN
+477 RGFTLNRAGFDRAIN

-497 IALDEA
+497 IALEQA
-503 TTNLERD
+503 TANLERD

-537 KLKFDTVNARAFYDT
+537 KLKFDTTDARAFYET
-552 TKSRWMTETKYDI
+552 TKSRWMTETKYDV
-565 TEIFVLNDSLLSV
+565 TEIFVLNDSLLAV
-578 IQGRLAKG
+578 IQQRLNKG
-586 ENFSALAQE
+586 ENFSSLAQE
-595 YTQREGMRDKKG
+595 YTQRDGMRDKKG
-607 FTSAMSPKSSKVAQQ
+607 YTNALSPKTSKVAQQ
-622 ITATTKVGDVIGPVK
+622 ITGTTKIGDVIGPVK
-637 IDAGWSLIKLEG
+637 LDAGWSMIKLEA
-649 IVPPQQKSF
+649 IIPPQQKTF
-658 ESAISEIAPA
+658 ENAMSEIAPA

-685 RQRHPVV
+685 RTRHPVT
-692 YNTKAIDDIWP
+692 YNAKVLDAVWP
-703 AAAPAKAGKKK
+703 AEKTDKKSKK

>member
-7 MIRLRILALA
+7 MIRLRILALT
-17 AIACSTAISAHA
+17 AIACSAAISAHA

-44 IIATVGSE
+44 IIATVGTE
-52 NIILGDVE
+52 NIPFGDVE

-81 ALDFLRLYTNY
+81 AMEFLRLYTNY

-155 ISDPATRGWDTLA
+155 IPDPATRGWDTLA
-168 SRQKAERIIAQIKAG
+168 SRRKAERLIAQLTAG
-183 ADFDKVARDSSD
+183 ADFDKTARDSSD

-215 KAVEDAAYSLPVGQ
+215 KAVEDAAYGMSIGQ
-229 VVSVPIYSRF
+229 VSPAPIYSRF

-250 PRESVKFRHILLQ
+250 GRESVKFRHILLQ

-270 MATQQ
+270 IATQL

-288 AAQNAALAARGLQPS
+288 AQQNAALTGRGLQPS
-303 GDVFSDLAKAYSDDK
+303 GDIFGDLAKAYSDDK
-318 TSAAKGG
+318 TSASKGG

-358 QISGKV
+358 QVSGKV
-364 NTLFGT
+364 KTLFGT
-370 HIIIRDSTKRPDQ
+370 HIIIRDSTKRPDAF
-383 YVERDAA
+383 VERDAA

-411 KANGYGWNVV
+411 KANGYGWNIV
-421 NLAKLLISID
+421 NLAKLLNSID

-445 MDDLLPQPLYN
+445 MDDLLPQPLYY
-456 LSKTSYSVQQ
+456 LSNGSYSVQQ
-466 FVDTLRKRSDL
+466 FTDTLRKRSDL
-477 RGFTLNRAGFERAIN
+477 RGFTLNRAGFDRAIN

-497 IALDEA
+497 IALEQA
-503 TTNLERD
+503 TANLERD

-537 KLKFDTVNARAFYDT
+537 KLKFDTTDARAFYET
-552 TKSRWMTETKYDI
+552 TKSRWMTETKYDV
-565 TEIFVLNDSLLSV
+565 TEIFVLNDSLLAV
-578 IQGRLAKG
+578 IQQRLNKG
-586 ENFSALAQE
+586 ENFSSLAQE
-595 YTQREGMRDKKG
+595 YTQRDGMRDKKG
-607 FTSAMSPKSSKVAQQ
+607 YTNALSPKTSKVAQQ
-622 ITATTKVGDVIGPVK
+622 ITGTTKIGDVIGPVK
-637 IDAGWSLIKLEG
+637 LDAGWSMIKLEA
-649 IVPPQQKSF
+649 IIPPQQKTF
-658 ESAISEIAPA
+658 ENAMSEIAPA

-685 RQRHPVV
+685 RTRHPVT
-692 YNTKAIDDIWP
+692 YNAKVLDAVWP
-703 AAAPAKAGKKK
+703 AEKTDKKSKK